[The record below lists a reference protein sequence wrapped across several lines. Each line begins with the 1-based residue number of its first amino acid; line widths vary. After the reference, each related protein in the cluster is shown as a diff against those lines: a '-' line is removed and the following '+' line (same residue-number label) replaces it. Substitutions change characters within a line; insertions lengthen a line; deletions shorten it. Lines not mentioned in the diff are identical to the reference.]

1 KPVFVGVVDE
11 TTIVAGPEK
20 QYVLDAFA
28 KCDDEI
34 QGAVKKELADLIEKV
49 NARQSIWFAAT
60 ANAFL
65 KGDLSHNEQARK
77 DLEKISG
84 ITAGFTVDRGIK
96 AAFAIEAKSAA
107 NATELAQEIKM
118 GLDQAKGLVAVFAE
132 QNKKL

>member
-1 KPVFVGVVDE
+1 
-11 TTIVAGPEK
+11 
-20 QYVLDAFA
+20 
-28 KCDDEI
+28 
-34 QGAVKKELADLIEKV
+34 
-49 NARQSIWFAAT
+49 
-60 ANAFL
+60 
-65 KGDLSHNEQARK
+65 LSHNEQARK

-132 QNKKL
+132 QNKKLAPVIDAVASLRVSTQGRTITIRGEVSEEVVEKSLKKN